1 MNSSCHNGLD
11 METQT
16 RVIAGSQRDPGQET
30 PFNFTWQGPC
40 SAHSQRT
47 HLTLQESRSSSMA
60 QSGPKNLRGQPLQT
74 CTASRQHQTISFGWN
89 YPSIHEDCF
98 PSTGSILL
106 VGSMGTLPVLAD
118 NVSRCVSGHAVGVDQ
133 LSVRPWVTRPFSGES
148 ICLVGFLINGHP
160 IERTF

>member
-30 PFNFTWQGPC
+30 PFNFTRQGPC

-74 CTASRQHQTISFGWN
+74 CTASRQKRSVLDGTTL
-89 YPSIHEDCF
+89 
-98 PSTGSILL
+98 PSTKIAFLQQ
-106 VGSMGTLPVLAD
+106 VAFYWWAPWELPVLAD